1 MRPQYQRLGSPV
13 PTVPTVPTEKGDAP
27 VCGAA
32 DAHVE
37 TWIAWAERAAI
48 CEFCGGHSRAEAEAA
63 AASELHDMITRGGMV
78 V

>member
-1 MRPQYQRLGSPV
+1 MSPQHQRLSSPV
-13 PTVPTVPTEKGDAP
+13 PTVPTVPTEKRDTP

-37 TWIAWAERAAI
+37 MWTAWAERAAI
-48 CEFCGGHSRAEAEAA
+48 YEFCGGYSRAEAEVAA
-63 AASELHDMITRGGMV
+63 AAELHDIITRGGMV